1 MVMVTAKVSKQKLFL
16 IAALIVVVVIVLCLC
31 LHGSEEPPA
40 QNAPQDARS
49 VDVKTNEGRVAFL
62 QSFGWE
68 VAEEP
73 VQTQEVRVPAEGN
86 EVFERYN
93 ELQRSQGYDLTQY
106 AGKTLRRYVYTVTN
120 YPASDGG
127 PYYATVLVYK
137 NEVAGG
143 DVCSAAQNGVMHSF
157 TMPS

>member
-1 MVMVTAKVSKQKLFL
+1 MA
-16 IAALIVVVVIVLCLC
+16 
-31 LHGSEEPPA
+31 
-40 QNAPQDARS
+40 

-62 QSFGWE
+62 
-68 VAEEP
+68 AEFWLGGRGGAGADAGSP
-73 VQTQEVRVPAEGN
+73 RPDPSRT
-86 EVFERYN
+86 EVFQRYN
-93 ELQRSQGYDLTQY
+93 ELQISQGYDLTQY
-106 AGKTLRRYVYTVTN
+106 SGKTLRRYVYTVTN
-120 YPASDGG
+120 YPAADGG

>member
-40 QNAPQDARS
+40 QNAPQDAQS

-106 AGKTLRRYVYTVTN
+106 AGKTLHRYVYSITN
-120 YPASDGG
+120 YPGG
-127 PYYATVLVYK
+127 EGAYYATVLVYK
-137 NEVAGG
+137 NEVVGG
-143 DVCSAAQNGVMHSF
+143 DVCSAAQDGVMHSF
-157 TMPS
+157 NMPA